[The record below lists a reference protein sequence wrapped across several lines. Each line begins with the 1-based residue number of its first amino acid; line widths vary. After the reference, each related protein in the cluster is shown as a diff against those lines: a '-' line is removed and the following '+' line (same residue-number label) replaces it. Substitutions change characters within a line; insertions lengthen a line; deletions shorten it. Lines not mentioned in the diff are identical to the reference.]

1 MALNFSTH
9 KNIVSQTIQYFKKT
23 KPTINFPPKSLSKDQ
38 GDYTEYSGK
47 WNVEE
52 QSSINPVISLGN
64 LLLSQFD
71 KNKFDFNLVRS
82 FLDAIEQADGKFYTK
97 NSSKLHLLERKP
109 TESSDSSSDAN
120 SILNSI
126 INIGQNPA
134 TAQDENQLGK
144 LVSMFNVKVK
154 EYLNQFK
161 SIDPHGGKSFESG
174 RVELMQ
180 LAHKLFSSK
189 CNHIINLIDDDV
201 KNGLK
206 LIMSGRSSKAS
217 NVNKL
222 IKLANKL
229 AKKYLFD

>member
-23 KPTINFPPKSLSKDQ
+23 KPIITTKQLGDQ

-52 QSSINPVISLGN
+52 QSSTNPVISLGN

-71 KNKFDFNLVRS
+71 KNKFDFSLVRS

-134 TAQDENQLGK
+134 AAQDENQLGK
-144 LVSMFNVKVK
+144 LVNMFNVKVR
-154 EYLNQFK
+154 EYLKQLE

-174 RVELMQ
+174 RLELTH

-206 LIMSGRSSKAS
+206 LIMAGRQLKTSSQ
-217 NVNKL
+217 NNKL

-229 AKKYLFD
+229 NKKYLFD